1 MRNIEILVILE
12 TLEDLRLLDE
22 NNKMQTTKRLLDE
35 NNKMQ
40 KTNYVSTRSADALQ
54 AYPRLKRG
62 FYKAGSSKLPP
73 VESTCKCDWRSR
85 SNWKLTKIETLPFA
99 VKLERP
105 GYAQALRLTIFDLPK
120 CKSVKTVL

>member
-54 AYPRLKRG
+54 AYPRLKNDLLYLQPISG
-62 FYKAGSSKLPP
+62 Q
-73 VESTCKCDWRSR
+73 WQ
-85 SNWKLTKIETLPFA
+85 SNQIVFE
-99 VKLERP
+99 
-105 GYAQALRLTIFDLPK
+105 
-120 CKSVKTVL
+120 